1 MIDLVKK
8 HSAEEYV
15 GVKELSDAAE
25 LLLREVGP
33 SQERGTVAEYP
44 NERTIRYYLSQ
55 GLIPP
60 PYEKRGL
67 TSVFGYPH
75 LLTLL
80 VIKKLQAKGLSISI
94 IRTVIPGKS
103 VAELENLL
111 DEEITIFTDRQ
122 SLEEYRRMNE
132 PGEEVLEINDTS
144 GRADFIAS
152 QKPRPSFNEA
162 RSYLETLLLKKP
174 INEESDIAF
183 SMDFDEISAARR
195 TPSAPEPIA
204 EPKPS
209 SWQRHEIAPGLEL
222 NISANFDRPAGY
234 KQKRHLLKKIRQ
246 ILGI

>member
-1 MIDLVKK
+1 
-8 HSAEEYV
+8 
-15 GVKELSDAAE
+15 
-25 LLLREVGP
+25 
-33 SQERGTVAEYP
+33 
-44 NERTIRYYLSQ
+44 
-55 GLIPP
+55 
-60 PYEKRGL
+60 
-67 TSVFGYPH
+67 
-75 LLTLL
+75 LTLL

-94 IRTVIPGKS
+94 IRTVIAGKS

-132 PGEEVLEINDTS
+132 PGEEVLEINETS

-183 SMDFDEISAARR
+183 SMDLDEISFARR
-195 TPSAPEPIA
+195 SLSAPENSRIA
-204 EPKPS
+204 EPS
-209 SWQRHEIAPGLEL
+209 SWQRHEIAPGLEMH
-222 NISANFDRPAGY
+222 IDENFDRAAGH
-234 KQKRHLLKKIRQ
+234 KQKRQLLKKIRQ